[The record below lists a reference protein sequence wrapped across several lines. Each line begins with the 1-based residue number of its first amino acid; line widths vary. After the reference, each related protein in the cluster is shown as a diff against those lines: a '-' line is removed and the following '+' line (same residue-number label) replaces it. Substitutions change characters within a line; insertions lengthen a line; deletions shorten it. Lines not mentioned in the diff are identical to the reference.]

1 MNEVDHIF
9 AYLSRHRAVG
19 ITYSSASSTL
29 HGFSDASWET
39 RHSTSGWFIFW
50 QDAALAWGSRKQ
62 HCIAL
67 SSCEAEIIALSE
79 AAKDMVY
86 FRKLIRGLDKSYV
99 SGPSNVSTD
108 NQAAR
113 NLAHNPEN
121 HERTKH
127 VARRHFF
134 VRDMVES
141 LELRV
146 PFVGT
151 KDNYADFLTKPLTK
165 AVFFALRAIFM
176 NEQEDKRAA
185 S

>member
-1 MNEVDHIF
+1 
-9 AYLSRHRAVG
+9 
-19 ITYSSASSTL
+19 
-29 HGFSDASWET
+29 
-39 RHSTSGWFIFW
+39 
-50 QDAALAWGSRKQ
+50 
-62 HCIAL
+62 
-67 SSCEAEIIALSE
+67 
-79 AAKDMVY
+79 MVY